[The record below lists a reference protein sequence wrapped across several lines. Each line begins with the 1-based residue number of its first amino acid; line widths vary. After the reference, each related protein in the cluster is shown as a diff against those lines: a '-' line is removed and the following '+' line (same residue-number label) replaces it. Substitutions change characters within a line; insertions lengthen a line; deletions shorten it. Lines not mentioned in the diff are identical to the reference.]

1 MRHEVQIQ
9 GTCRRYA
16 LTVSAPLSAQDGKV
30 KVQWLGQAAFKTT
43 SVLGKV
49 IVIDPWLTNNPKK
62 PEAWR

>member
-1 MRHEVQIQ
+1 MRFKFKGLVAAI
-9 GTCRRYA
+9 A

>member
-1 MRHEVQIQ
+1 MRFKFKGLVAAI
-9 GTCRRYA
+9 A

-49 IVIDPWLTNNPKK
+49 IVIDPWLTSNPKK